1 MLMMTAAVIAIERLD
16 STPLFVFLL
25 TDGEMTMTDNVA
37 VRRTTPVVVGV
48 GSHSKRAQNT
58 RHV

>member
-16 STPLFVFLL
+16 SPLFVFLL